1 MKKIKLD
8 YLTLL
13 ALLVVFAFVLVKE
26 CFAAQEAHSSFIAP
40 EPASLIVLSTTGL
53 LGFITRLARK
63 SFKTFKRLF
72 DVVAS
77 LIGLVV
83 LSPLMLLAVVL
94 IKTCSPGSALF
105 RQERVGEN
113 GKAFNLYKFRSMSL
127 DAEKDSGPV
136 WAKSHDSRLIK
147 CGHFLRSTHIDEL
160 PQLINV
166 LRGEMSI
173 VGPRPERPVF
183 VDKLSKEINDY
194 KKRLRVKPGM
204 TGIAQVWHKYDETVN
219 DVKKKIKYD
228 LLYIRKMCFLVDLS
242 ILVRTLRVVALRQK

>member
-1 MKKIKLD
+1 MKKIRLD
-8 YLTLL
+8 YITLL
-13 ALLVVFAFVLVKE
+13 ALLAVSAFVLVKE
-26 CFAAQEAHSSFIAP
+26 CFAASEAHSSFVAP
-40 EPASLIVLSTTGL
+40 EPATAIMLSTTGL
-53 LGFITRLARK
+53 IGFITRLARK

-72 DVVAS
+72 DIVAS

-83 LSPLMLLAVVL
+83 LSPLMLLAVTL
-94 IKTCSPGSALF
+94 IKICSSGPALF

-113 GKAFNLYKFRSMSL
+113 GKVFTLYKYRSMRL
-127 DAEKDSGPV
+127 DAEKLSGPV
-136 WAKSHDSRLIK
+136 WAKSHDSRLIN

-160 PQLINV
+160 PQLINI

-183 VDKLSKEINDY
+183 VEKLSREITDY

-228 LLYIRKMCFLVDLS
+228 LLYIRKS
-242 ILVRTLRVVALRQK
+242 RRREKLRQLGAEGPS